1 MQCLNLCLVSDPT
14 HAAAFNNL
22 AVLHHKRGSCNLA
35 KAYLQTA
42 KGLQP
47 EMPEA
52 KQNLELLLSK

>member
-1 MQCLNLCLVSDPT
+1 MKCLNLCLVSDPT

-22 AVLHHKRGSCNLA
+22 AVLHQKRGAGSFV

-47 EMPEA
+47 EMLEA
-52 KQNLELLLSK
+52 KQNLELLLNK